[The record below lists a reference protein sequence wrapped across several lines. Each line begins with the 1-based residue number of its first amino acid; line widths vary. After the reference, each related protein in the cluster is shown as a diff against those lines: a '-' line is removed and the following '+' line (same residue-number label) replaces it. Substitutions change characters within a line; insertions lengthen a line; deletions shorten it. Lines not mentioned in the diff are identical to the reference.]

1 MLATIGSEIRVIVPA
16 IADCKTPGPGLNCE
30 TLAESGTYVA
40 APVTL
45 TTPLDDLQGPV
56 ERVEHASIPR
66 EPRSPMAGVRPV
78 ESPVHGRRLAERLG
92 DGQSMANGERLL
104 DLPAT
109 LDQLVQD
116 GYISQRQAEDVLI
129 APRTKKELIQH
140 PLEIVAAREFENRSK
155 PGSPLDLETLTDWLC
170 GISRQPYLRIDPLKI
185 NVNAVTEVMS
195 YAFAQRHNI
204 LAVEVTDDAVV
215 IASAQPFMHQWE
227 GMLTQTLRGRRIRRV
242 VTNPADLNR
251 YMLEF
256 YTMARAVAKA
266 GEAGLEVGSIGNFE
280 QLLELGALKSPEAND
295 AHVVNIV
302 DWLLQYA
309 FDQRASDIH
318 IEPRRDKGLIRF
330 RIDGV
335 LHHVYEL
342 PSAVNAA
349 VTSRLKILGR
359 MDVAEKRR
367 PQDGRVKTKSPDGE
381 EIELRLS
388 TLPTAFGEKM
398 VLRIFDPD
406 VLLRSFGEL
415 GLVGRDYERWQ
426 QMTSSPNGIVLVT
439 GPTGSGKTTTLYST
453 LKQLATSEV
462 NVCTIEDPIEMVEP
476 AFNQMQVQHNI
487 DVSFA
492 SGVRS
497 LLRQDPD
504 IIMIG
509 EIRDLQTAEMAI
521 QAALTGHLV
530 ISTLH
535 TNDAPTAITRLLDL
549 GVPPYM
555 IKATLLGVMAQ
566 RLVRTLCPHC
576 KVEDEVDLDA
586 WALLTHPFKA
596 KAPSRVYWPRGCLE
610 CRDTGFLG
618 RMGIYELLPM
628 TDRVK
633 GLVTAAADVQSM
645 RREGMKE
652 GMRTLRL
659 SGAQKVGAGLTT
671 IAEVLRVAPA
681 SED

>member
-1 MLATIGSEIRVIVPA
+1 VIKPLRAGNGAQPGKPLAARLTGGS
-16 IADCKTPGPGLNCE
+16 
-30 TLAESGTYVA
+30 
-40 APVTL
+40 
-45 TTPLDDLQGPV
+45 
-56 ERVEHASIPR
+56 
-66 EPRSPMAGVRPV
+66 
-78 ESPVHGRRLAERLG
+78 
-92 DGQSMANGERLL
+92 GERLL
-104 DLPAT
+104 DLPAV
-109 LDQLVQD
+109 LVRLLHD
-116 GYISQRQAEDVLI
+116 GLISQRQAEDLRI
-129 APRTKKELIQH
+129 APRTRKELNQH
-140 PLEIVAAREFENRSK
+140 PLEIVASREFENRSR
-155 PGSPLDLETLTDWLC
+155 PGTVLDLDVLTEWLARTS
-170 GISRQPYLRIDPLKI
+170 GQPCLRIDPLRI
-185 NVNAVTEVMS
+185 NVPAVTEVMS
-195 YAFAQRHNI
+195 YAFAQRHSI
-204 LAVEVTDDAVV
+204 LAVEVNDDAVV
-215 IASAQPFMHQWE
+215 IASAQPFMFQWE
-227 GMLTQTLRGRRIRRV
+227 GMLTQTLRGRRIDRV
-242 VTNPADLNR
+242 VADPADISR
-251 YMLEF
+251 YALEF

-266 GEAGLEVGSIGNFE
+266 GEAGLEVSTIGNFE

-342 PSAVNAA
+342 PGAVNAA

-367 PQDGRVKTKSPDGE
+367 PQDGRVKTKSPDGD

-406 VLLRSFGEL
+406 VLLRSFTDL
-415 GLVGRDYERWQ
+415 GLIGRDYERWQ
-426 QMTSSPNGIVLVT
+426 EMTRVPSGIVLVT

-476 AFNQMQVQHNI
+476 AFNQMQVNHHI

-492 SGVRS
+492 AGVRA

-509 EIRDLQTAEMAI
+509 EIRDLQTAEVAI

-535 TNDAPTAITRLLDL
+535 TNDAPTGITRLLDL
-549 GVPPYM
+549 GVPSYL
-555 IKATLLGVMAQ
+555 IKAALLGVMAQ

-576 KVEDEVDLDA
+576 KADEEVDPEA
-586 WALLTHPFKA
+586 WELLTGPFRIKPPA
-596 KAPSRVYWPRGCLE
+596 RINAPRGCLE
-610 CRDTGFLG
+610 CRDTGYLG
-618 RMGIYELLPM
+618 RVGIYELLPM
-628 TDRVK
+628 TERVK
-633 GLVTAAADVQSM
+633 AQIAPASDVQLL
-645 RREGMKE
+645 RREGLKD

-659 SGAQKVGAGLTT
+659 SGAQKVAGGLTT
-671 IAEVLRVAPA
+671 VAEVLRVCP
-681 SED
+681 

>member
-1 MLATIGSEIRVIVPA
+1 VASPLSSGEQKTAVDTDPTQSDPA
-16 IADCKTPGPGLNCE
+16 VA
-30 TLAESGTYVA
+30 AESP
-40 APVTL
+40 APAQRAEPKPARGAEKPLADRL
-45 TTPLDDLQGPV
+45 TFTS
-56 ERVEHASIPR
+56 EH
-66 EPRSPMAGVRPV
+66 
-78 ESPVHGRRLAERLG
+78 
-92 DGQSMANGERLL
+92 LL
-104 DLPAT
+104 DLPSM
-109 LDQLVQD
+109 LEELVKE
-116 GYISQRQAEDVLI
+116 GFISQRQAEDILI
-129 APRTKKELIQH
+129 APRTKKELSQH
-140 PLEIVAAREFENRSK
+140 PLEIVADRGFENRK
-155 PGSPLDLETLTDWLC
+155 TPGRELDLETMTLWLAERA
-170 GISRQPYLRIDPLKI
+170 RQPYLRIDPLKV
-185 NVNAVTEVMS
+185 NVNKVTEVMS

-204 LAVEVTDDAVV
+204 LAVDVTDEEVV
-215 IASAQPFMHQWE
+215 IASAQPFMYQWE
-227 GMLTQTLRGRRIRRV
+227 SMLTQTLRGRRIKRM
-242 VTNPADLNR
+242 VTSPRDITK
-251 YMLEF
+251 YQLEF
-256 YTMARAVAKA
+256 YTMARSVSRAE
-266 GEAGLEVGSIGNFE
+266 EAGFQVSGVANFE
-280 QLLELGALKSPEAND
+280 QMLELGELKNPDAND

-302 DWLLQYA
+302 DWLLNYA

-342 PSAVNAA
+342 PGAVNAA

-367 PQDGRVKTKSPDGE
+367 PQDGRVKTKQPDGDE
-381 EIELRLS
+381 VELRLS

-398 VLRIFDPD
+398 VMRIFDPD
-406 VLLRSFGEL
+406 VLLRSFQEL
-415 GLVGRDYERWQ
+415 GLGGEDYRRWQ
-426 QMTSSPNGIVLVT
+426 QMTRQPNGIVLVT

-453 LKQLATSEV
+453 LKQLATDEV

-487 DVSFA
+487 GVTFDA
-492 SGVRS
+492 GVRA

-535 TNDAPTAITRLLDL
+535 TNDAPTAVTRLLDL
-549 GVPPYM
+549 GVAPYM
-555 IKATLLGVMAQ
+555 IKATVLGVMAQ

-576 KVEDEVDLDA
+576 KVEDELDQEA
-586 WALLTHPFKA
+586 WELMTRPFRA
-596 KAPSRVYWPRGCLE
+596 KAPSKVFAPQGCLE
-610 CRDTGFLG
+610 CRDTGYYG

-628 TDRVK
+628 SERVAE
-633 GLVTAAADVQSM
+633 LIRADSDAEALRKQAF
-645 RREGMKE
+645 KE

-671 IAEVLRVAPA
+671 ISEVLRVAPA
-681 SED
+681 SEG